1 MELLRQLY
9 DWNERTF
16 WNSLTKKLM
25 SFLLLFFID
34 VGYLAIYFHQK
45 NLVGEELSKAGAST
59 EVLQR
64 VSASLD
70 GGLSLM
76 LALPVVALMWNI
88 LQIAY
93 IRYLNLRPV
102 RLISTIFDEI
112 GRGEGDF
119 SRNLPTITHD
129 ELRTLAESY
138 NRFAEKM
145 REIISEVRKMS
156 VNIAREAVVVRK
168 TVSSTAERAGK
179 QGEIA
184 AAVFTASNED
194 MQAIEDVSGATERIA
209 SSTEANLG
217 NARKSLGEIGQVV
230 DKVKAVSDKLGGF
243 NETVG
248 QLSER

>member
-1 MELLRQLY
+1 MEFLRQLY

-45 NLVGEELSKAGAST
+45 GLIAEELSKSGASP
-59 EVLQR
+59 EGLQR
-64 VSASLD
+64 IAASLD
-70 GGLSLM
+70 SGLTLM
-76 LALPVVALMWNI
+76 IGLTVLALAWNI
-88 LQIAY
+88 AQIAY
-93 IRYLNLRPV
+93 IRHLILRPV

-138 NRFAEKM
+138 NRFADKM

-156 VNIAREAVVVRK
+156 VNIAREAVMVKK
-168 TVSSTAERAGK
+168 TVAVTAERAG
-179 QGEIA
+179 
-184 AAVFTASNED
+184 
-194 MQAIEDVSGATERIA
+194 R
-209 SSTEANLG
+209 
-217 NARKSLGEIGQVV
+217 
-230 DKVKAVSDKLGGF
+230 
-243 NETVG
+243 
-248 QLSER
+248 